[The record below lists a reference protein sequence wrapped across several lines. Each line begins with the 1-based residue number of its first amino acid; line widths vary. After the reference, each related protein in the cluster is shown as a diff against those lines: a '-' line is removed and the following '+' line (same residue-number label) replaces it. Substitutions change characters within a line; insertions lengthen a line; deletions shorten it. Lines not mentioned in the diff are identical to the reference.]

1 MLPSGH
7 PVSHVLAP
15 YNAFN
20 QDAAETFTQARTRN
34 LCTVAMSPFIRGWK
48 MDEIVAA
55 NGEDKA
61 EVADVLLRWVT
72 GQPLVDHVIV
82 SMRRTDWVGRN
93 LRSLARGP
101 LTPDEQA
108 RLADWLARLN

>member
-34 LCTVAMSPFIRGWK
+34 LCTVAMSPFIWGWK